1 MSKLVDKIKENKE
14 KIKEKYDV
22 FIERPKLNPFIKLFF
37 LVIKNFQLL
46 IRNRVSSLV
55 FIFGPLLIIFLVALF
70 FNNSTLYDLN
80 IATYSESYST
90 IADGIVTNLSDSQYN
105 VLKLESEEACIDSIK
120 FDDFQVCLIFPS
132 NMILDNSANNI
143 ITIYVDN
150 SRINIANLI
159 SNQISS
165 KVSIEAS
172 ELSEGMVTE
181 ILTVLDAVNT
191 ETTQAQATVDN
202 LQSYNSQ
209 LQSSASSATS
219 EASGLDLTY
228 SALDTTSI
236 DSEISSIQS
245 AQNLSSSVFSTLSS
259 LIDSV
264 ESSYST
270 ITTKLSTAST
280 SVDTVNTQLSSIT
293 TDLDNE
299 ATKIASIDTSLGEIQ
314 TQIDTIKITNVDN
327 IVTPIKTSIEP
338 ISSSNSYLLY
348 ILPSILVLL
357 VMFVSLLISSSSIIS
372 ERASSAHFRNY
383 ITPTNIMLP
392 LLGEFISNLTV
403 LVLQIGAMLTV
414 LFFFFSDISWLTFFY
429 SGIVLVLIAAVFI
442 LIGMIIGYTFN
453 TKQSVTLSAISLGI
467 ILLFFSNTILPL
479 EVMSSVT
486 RKVLF
491 YNPFVMGE
499 GILKKL
505 LLFSST
511 LGEISFYIYVLIGA
525 IIIAFGGA
533 ILAMELSKNSQI

>member
-1 MSKLVDKIKENKE
+1 MSKIADKIRQGEA
-14 KIKEKYDV
+14 KIKEKYDI
-22 FIERPKLNPFIKLFF
+22 FIERPRLNPLIKLFY
-37 LVIKNFQLL
+37 LIIKNFQLL
-46 IRNRVSSLV
+46 IRNKLSSLV

-90 IADGIVTNLSDSQYN
+90 IADGIVNNLSDSQYN
-105 VLKLESEEACIDSIK
+105 VLKMGSEEECIDAIK

-150 SRINIANLI
+150 SRINLANLI

-172 ELSEGMVTE
+172 ELSESMVTQ
-181 ILTVLDAVNT
+181 ILTVLDTVNT
-191 ETTQAQATVDN
+191 ETVQAQATVDN
-202 LQSYNSQ
+202 LQTYNNQ
-209 LQSSASSATS
+209 LQSSASSAGS
-219 EASGLDLTY
+219 AADDLDLSYTTV
-228 SALDTTSI
+228 DTTAI
-236 DSEISSIQS
+236 DTEISSIQGANNIS
-245 AQNLSSSVFSTLSS
+245 LSTLST
-259 LIDSV
+259 LIDSLQ
-264 ESSYST
+264 SSYTSMAA
-270 ITTKLSTAST
+270 KMSSASS
-280 SVDTVNTQLSSIT
+280 SVDTVNTQLSSINT
-293 TDLDNE
+293 NLDNE
-299 ATKIASIDTSLGEIQ
+299 ATKIASIDTSLTDIQ

-327 IVTPIKTSIEP
+327 IISPIKTSIEP

-357 VMFVSLLISSSSIIS
+357 VMLVSLLMSSSAIIS
-372 ERASSAHFRNY
+372 ERTSTAHFRNY
-383 ITPTNIMLP
+383 ITPTNIILP
-392 LLGEFISNLTV
+392 LLGEFITNLIV
-403 LVLQIGAMLTV
+403 LTFQIGAMLTV
-414 LFFFFSDISWLTFFY
+414 LYFFFNDISWLIFLY
-429 SGIVLVLIAAVFI
+429 SSIVLILIAAVFI

-453 TKQSVTLSAISLGI
+453 TKQSVTLSAISLGV

-479 EVMSSVT
+479 EVMSSMV

-499 GILKKL
+499 SILKKL

-511 LGEISFYIYVLIGA
+511 LGEISFYIYILLGLIA
-525 IIIAFGGA
+525 IAFIGA